1 MHRWGA
7 TLLGIWLIGTGL
19 ISLLGLHFNGDR
31 VVMAVVALVAGVLL
45 LVRR

>member
-19 ISLLGLHFNGDR
+19 MSLLGLHFQGDR
-31 VVMAVVALVAGVLL
+31 VVMAALALVSGVLL

>member
-19 ISLLGLHFNGDR
+19 MSLLGLHFQGDR
-31 VVMAVVALVAGVLL
+31 VVMAVLALLSGALL
-45 LVRR
+45 LARR